1 MSGGYTRRSFL
12 TGAMAAV
19 GTAAVA
25 EAPLTSIRPMPRA
38 DAGVVVPPARPTITA
53 PAVDDLVKQANLNG
67 KIGFVVSDAKTG
79 LILEQR
85 NAAVAMPP
93 ASVAKS
99 VTALYAFD
107 SLGLDHVFETSLF
120 ATGGIKDGKV
130 QGDLIL
136 AGGGDPTLD
145 TNALAGMAQELK
157 ALGVTGITGA
167 FQVYAGALP
176 YVKSIDPSQPDHLGY
191 NPAVS
196 GLNLNFNRVHFQWTR
211 SDSGYTVE
219 MDARSDRYRPRVTTA
234 SMKVVDRDLPVYT
247 YASGTTGIDEWTV
260 AKGALGNGGS
270 RWLPVRRPD
279 LYAGEVFQAL
289 ARVHGVTLPTATVRD
304 VAPTG
309 TAIVS
314 HASQDLSTIVRD
326 MLLYSTN
333 ITAEAVGLAATR
345 ARGVPVTSLADS
357 GAAMSDWMR
366 ASMGARA
373 AAFTDHSG
381 LSDTGVVSTQDMV
394 RMLQTAKPGGVL
406 HQHLKE
412 VAVKDDEG
420 KYNEHAAHSIFA
432 KTGTLNFVSTLAG
445 YVTAADGNVLCF
457 AIFTNDMDR
466 RAALTRAERER
477 PDGGRGWAGRSRW
490 LQQQLINRWMTVY
503 GV

>member
-1 MSGGYTRRSFL
+1 
-12 TGAMAAV
+12 MAAV

-38 DAGVVVPPARPTITA
+38 DAGVVVPPPRPTITA

-107 SLGLDHVFETSLF
+107 SLGLDHVFETRLF
-120 ATGGIKDGKV
+120 ATGGIQDGKI

-136 AGGGDPTLD
+136 SGSGDPTLD
-145 TNALAGMAQELK
+145 TDALAGMAQKLK
-157 ALGVTGITGA
+157 GLGVTGITGT

-176 YVKSIDPSQPDHLGY
+176 YVNSIDPGQPDHLGY

-211 SDSGYTVE
+211 AGEGYTVE
-219 MDARSDRYRPRVTTA
+219 MDARSERYRPPVTTA
-234 SMKVVDRDLPVYT
+234 RMQVVNRDLPVYT
-247 YASGTTGIDEWTV
+247 YASDADHIDEWTV
-260 AKGALGNGGS
+260 ARGALGNGGS

-289 ARVHGVTLPTATVRD
+289 ARVHGVTLPSATVRNT
-304 VAPTG
+304 APGG
-309 TAIVS
+309 TAIVT
-314 HASQDLSTIVRD
+314 HRSQDLSTIVRD

-333 ITAEAVGLAATR
+333 ITAEAVGLAASR
-345 ARGVPVTSLADS
+345 ARGVEVTNLEES

-366 ASMGARA
+366 TSMGATA

-394 RMLQTAKPGGVL
+394 RMLQASKPGGVL
-406 HQHLKE
+406 HEHLKQ
-412 VAVKDDEG
+412 VPVRDEEG
-420 KYNEHAAHSIFA
+420 QYNEHAAHTIHA

-445 YVTAADGNVLCF
+445 YVTAPDGNVLCF

-477 PDGGRGWAGRSRW
+477 PDGGRGWASRSRW
-490 LQQQLINRWMTVY
+490 LQQQLISRWMTVY

>member
-1 MSGGYTRRSFL
+1 
-12 TGAMAAV
+12 
-19 GTAAVA
+19 
-25 EAPLTSIRPMPRA
+25 MPRA
-38 DAGVVVPPARPTITA
+38 DAGVVVPPPRPTITV

-67 KIGFVVSDAKTG
+67 KIGFVVADAQTG

-107 SLGLDHVFETSLF
+107 SLGLDHVFETRLF
-120 ATGGIKDGKV
+120 ATGGITDGKI

-136 AGGGDPTLD
+136 AGSGDPTLD
-145 TNALAGMAQELK
+145 TDALAGMAQKLK
-157 ALGVTGITGA
+157 DLGVTGITGA
-167 FQVYAGALP
+167 YQVYGGALP
-176 YVKSIDPSQPDHLGY
+176 YVRSIDPGQPDHLGY

-196 GLNLNFNRVHFQWTR
+196 GLNLNFNRVHFEWTR
-211 SDSGYTVE
+211 SGEGYSVE

-234 SMKVVDRDLPVYT
+234 RMQVVDRDIPVYT
-247 YASGTTGIDEWTV
+247 YASDAEAVDQWTV
-260 AKGALGNGGS
+260 ARGALGNGGS

-289 ARVHGVTLPTATVRD
+289 ARVHGITLPKAAARAE
-304 VAPTG
+304 APTG

-314 HASQDLSTIVRD
+314 HRSQDLSTIVRD

-333 ITAEAVGLAATR
+333 ITAEAVGLAASR
-345 ARGVPVTSLADS
+345 ARGIEVTNLEQS

-366 ASMGARA
+366 EAMGATA

-394 RMLQTAKPGGVL
+394 RMLQVSKPGGVL
-406 HQHLKE
+406 HQHLKQ
-412 VAVKDDEG
+412 VPVRDDEG
-420 KYNEHAAHSIFA
+420 QYNEHAAHTIMA
-432 KTGTLNFVSTLAG
+432 KTGTLNFVSTLSG

-457 AIFTNDMDR
+457 AIFTNDMER

-477 PDGGRGWAGRSRW
+477 PDGGRGWASRSRW
-490 LQQQLINRWMTVY
+490 LQQQLISRWMTVY

>member
-1 MSGGYTRRSFL
+1 
-12 TGAMAAV
+12 MAAV

-38 DAGVVVPPARPTITA
+38 DAGVVVPPPRPTITA

-107 SLGLDHVFETSLF
+107 SLGLDHVFETRLF
-120 ATGGIKDGKV
+120 ATGGIQDGKI

-136 AGGGDPTLD
+136 SGSGDPTLD
-145 TNALAGMAQELK
+145 TDALAGMAQKLK
-157 ALGVTGITGA
+157 GLGVTGITGT

-176 YVKSIDPSQPDHLGY
+176 YVNSIDPGQPDHLGY

-211 SDSGYTVE
+211 AGEGYTVE
-219 MDARSDRYRPRVTTA
+219 MDARSERYRPPVTTA
-234 SMKVVDRDLPVYT
+234 RMQVVNRDLPVYT
-247 YASGTTGIDEWTV
+247 YASDADHIDQWTV
-260 AKGALGNGGS
+260 ARGALGNGGS

-289 ARVHGVTLPTATVRD
+289 ARVHGVTLPSATVRD
-304 VAPTG
+304 TAPGG
-309 TAIVS
+309 TAIVT
-314 HASQDLSTIVRD
+314 HRSQDLSTIVRD

-333 ITAEAVGLAATR
+333 ITAEAVGLAASR
-345 ARGVPVTSLADS
+345 ARGVEVTNLEES

-366 ASMGARA
+366 ASMGATA

-394 RMLQTAKPGGVL
+394 RMLQVSKRGGVL
-406 HQHLKE
+406 HEHLKQ
-412 VAVKDDEG
+412 VPVRDEEG
-420 KYNEHAAHSIFA
+420 QYNEHAAHTIHA

-445 YVTAADGNVLCF
+445 YVTAPDGNVLCF

-477 PDGGRGWAGRSRW
+477 PDGGRGWASRSRW
-490 LQQQLINRWMTVY
+490 LQQQLISRWMTVY

>member
-1 MSGGYTRRSFL
+1 
-12 TGAMAAV
+12 MAAV

-38 DAGVVVPPARPTITA
+38 DAGVVVPPPRPTITA

-107 SLGLDHVFETSLF
+107 SLGLDHVFETRLF
-120 ATGGIKDGKV
+120 ATGGIQDGKI

-136 AGGGDPTLD
+136 SGSGDPTLD
-145 TNALAGMAQELK
+145 TDALAGMAQKLK
-157 ALGVTGITGA
+157 GLGVTGITGT

-176 YVKSIDPSQPDHLGY
+176 YVNSIDPGQPDHLGY

-211 SDSGYTVE
+211 AGEGYTVE
-219 MDARSDRYRPRVTTA
+219 MDARSERYRPPVTTA
-234 SMKVVDRDLPVYT
+234 RMQVVNRDLPVYT
-247 YASGTTGIDEWTV
+247 YASDADHIDQWTV
-260 AKGALGNGGS
+260 ARGALGNGGS

-289 ARVHGVTLPTATVRD
+289 ARVHGVTLPSATVRD
-304 VAPTG
+304 TAPGG
-309 TAIVS
+309 TAIVT
-314 HASQDLSTIVRD
+314 HRSQDLSTIVRD

-333 ITAEAVGLAATR
+333 ITAEAVGLAASR
-345 ARGVPVTSLADS
+345 ARGVEVKSLEES
-357 GAAMSDWMR
+357 GAAMSEWMR
-366 ASMGARA
+366 ASMGATA

-394 RMLQTAKPGGVL
+394 RMLQVSKPGGVL
-406 HQHLKE
+406 HEHLKQ
-412 VAVKDDEG
+412 VPVRDEEG
-420 KYNEHAAHSIFA
+420 QYNEHAAHTIHA

-445 YVTAADGNVLCF
+445 YVTAPDGNVLCF

-477 PDGGRGWAGRSRW
+477 PDGGRGWASRSRW
-490 LQQQLINRWMTVY
+490 LQQQLISRWMTVY